1 MAYVNTLKN
10 TLETNLNEVAP
21 YRIMSSVIE
30 AVQKKVEEKLNYLEV
45 TINYEDKNKSRR
57 MHWLR

>member
-30 AVQKKVEEKLNYLEV
+30 AVQKKLR
-45 TINYEDKNKSRR
+45 KN
-57 MHWLR
+57 